1 MSLHRHDDATSL
13 HDVLARHRPRI
24 TLAVALLLLTLLAG
38 TALLGL
44 SGHFLTAAA
53 LAGSAAAGF
62 NFFGPSAGIRA
73 LTFVRIL
80 SRYAEKLVGHDA
92 GPVRA
97 PLTDLKPAEMEQ
109 LDALIKA
116 LGPQ

>member
-1 MSLHRHDDATSL
+1 MSLHRDENATSL

-24 TLAVALLLLTLLAG
+24 TLAVVLLLLTLLAG

-73 LTFVRIL
+73 LTL
-80 SRYAEKLVGHDA
+80 CASC
-92 GPVRA
+92 RA
-97 PLTDLKPAEMEQ
+97 MARSCWATT
-109 LDALIKA
+109 
-116 LGPQ
+116 